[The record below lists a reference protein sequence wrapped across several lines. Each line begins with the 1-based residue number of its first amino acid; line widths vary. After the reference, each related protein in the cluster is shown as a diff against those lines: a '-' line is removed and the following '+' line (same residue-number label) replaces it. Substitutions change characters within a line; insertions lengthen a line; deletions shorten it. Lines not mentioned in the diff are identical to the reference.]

1 MGAANSTNNS
11 KNDPNQQMEETL
23 TNLESN
29 KNVDYSTLSSEE
41 MKETFN
47 KITLLSN
54 QILDSFSDNFL
65 GEEFCNKVSLIYQK
79 KMEKLN
85 IKVLREI
92 KEKLENDDNTLNL
105 KLMLQHIPKNNN
117 DKYFVDFFHE
127 RLNEYFYKK
136 GIKYQKRLLESENV
150 SLSNMN
156 NSIESELNYIDFN
169 HVNQLLKQTN
179 EQSGGQNGL
188 PTNFASNLNAKL
200 QQVHQNTS
208 NRSNK
213 PNNNGNNNVNNLN
226 NNINN
231 NENNLDILRQVETTI
246 NKGMNQ
252 SLNQSKTNQRPNQSQ
267 TNLRPNQRQNR
278 QANQRPNQ
286 RQINQS
292 NQRPNQRPNQR
303 QINQIQ
309 NSQANLKQQQNNQT
323 NKTPNQKET
332 NQQPVLNNQKSR
344 QNQPKSYPPK
354 YEQHKR
360 NQKYEQKQNQ
370 SKYEQKQNQSKY
382 EQKQNQPKYE
392 QKQNQPKY
400 EQKQN
405 HHKHEQ
411 KQNQPN
417 QKQRLK
423 YSVPRSYKE
432 PEDLCEDSNNRGKKC
447 LMTKKSLCKAI
458 GQNFVVR
465 NNIIAA
471 ILTAIPRVV
480 KKNGVTEYVGGICFQ
495 KFLNLEKAVICVPL
509 NFKELTKS
517 ENLSNVILAL
527 LDKSRYIDEKSCAQN
542 NGYFLRLDK
551 EEKETLLTRSAAS
564 EENFK
569 INPSWRAN
577 KQYMEFITKLKNKY
591 FESLNFLITIL
602 EELKNNPFIS
612 NSTLNQ
618 VSIKTK
624 NVIDDM
630 YNWTN
635 YYYIYATLSLMK
647 SDYLVQATPGLNQ
660 LNKINNFFF

>member
-200 QQVHQNTS
+200 QKVHQNTS

-213 PNNNGNNNVNNLN
+213 PNNNGSNNVNNLN

-323 NKTPNQKET
+323 NKTPNQT
-332 NQQPVLNNQKSR
+332 NQRQNQSQNQTNQRPNQSHTNKSQTNKIQPNKRQPNQKPVLNNQTSR
-344 QNQPKSYPPK
+344 ENQPKSYPPK
-354 YEQHKR
+354 YEQSKR
-360 NQKYEQKQNQ
+360 NHHKHEQ
-370 SKYEQKQNQSKY
+370 
-382 EQKQNQPKYE
+382 P
-392 QKQNQPKY
+392 
-400 EQKQN
+400 
-405 HHKHEQ
+405 KHEQ

-447 LMTKKSLCKAI
+447 LMTKKGLCKAI

-660 LNKINNFFF
+660 LNKINKALEK

>member
-11 KNDPNQQMEETL
+11 NTKPNQQMEETL
-23 TNLESN
+23 SNLESN
-29 KNVDYSTLSSEE
+29 KNKSIDYSKLSSEE
-41 MKETFN
+41 MKETFD

-65 GEEFCNKVSLIYQK
+65 GEEFCNKVALIYQK

-92 KEKLENDDNTLNL
+92 KEKLDNEDNTLNL
-105 KLMLQHIPKNNN
+105 KLMLQYIPKNDN

-179 EQSGGQNGL
+179 AQTGGQNGL
-188 PTNFASNLNAKL
+188 PSNFASNLNKKL
-200 QQVHQNTS
+200 QEVNKKAS
-208 NRSNK
+208 NGNINGNGNGNENIFNE
-213 PNNNGNNNVNNLN
+213 NNNGTNIE
-226 NNINN
+226 NINN
-231 NENNLDILRQVETTI
+231 NKNNESNILKQVEETI
-246 NKGMNQ
+246 TQSMNPQLDSNRNIQ
-252 SLNQSKTNQRPNQSQ
+252 SERERPNNQRE
-267 TNLRPNQRQNR
+267 RPN
-278 QANQRPNQ
+278 NQRERPNNQ
-286 RQINQS
+286 RERLN
-292 NQRPNQRPNQR
+292 NQRE
-303 QINQIQ
+303 
-309 NSQANLKQQQNNQT
+309 SQNNQRER
-323 NKTPNQKET
+323 P
-332 NQQPVLNNQKSR
+332 NNQRERPNNQRERPNNQRERPNNQRES
-344 QNQPKSYPPK
+344 QNNQRERPNNQRESQTLPKQTQP
-354 YEQHKR
+354 
-360 NQKYEQKQNQ
+360 
-370 SKYEQKQNQSKY
+370 
-382 EQKQNQPKYE
+382 KQNQPK
-392 QKQNQPKY
+392 QNQPRQNQPN
-400 EQKQN
+400 QKQS
-405 HHKHEQ
+405 
-411 KQNQPN
+411 NQSKPN

-423 YSVPRSYKE
+423 YFVPRSYKE

-447 LMTKKSLCKAI
+447 LMTKKSLCRAI

-480 KKNGVTEYVGGICFQ
+480 KKNGETEYIGGICFQ
-495 KFLNLEKAVICVPL
+495 KFLNLEKAVVCVPL

-551 EEKETLLTRSAAS
+551 DEKETLLSRSSAT

-624 NVIDDM
+624 NIIDDM
-630 YNWTN
+630 YNWSN

-647 SDYLVQATPGLNQ
+647 SDYLVQANPGLNQ
-660 LNKINNFFF
+660 LNKINRALEK

>member
-11 KNDPNQQMEETL
+11 KTDPNQQMEETL

-292 NQRPNQRPNQR
+292 NQIPNQRPNQR
-303 QINQIQ
+303 QNQQTNQRQ
-309 NSQANLKQQQNNQT
+309 NQQPNQT
-323 NKTPNQKET
+323 NQRPNQTNQRQNQSQNQTNQRPNQSQTNKSQTNKRQPNKRQPNQK
-332 NQQPVLNNQKSR
+332 PVLNNQTSR
-344 QNQPKSYPPK
+344 ENQPKSYPPK
-354 YEQHKR
+354 YEQSKR
-360 NQKYEQKQNQ
+360 NHHKHEQ
-370 SKYEQKQNQSKY
+370 
-382 EQKQNQPKYE
+382 P
-392 QKQNQPKY
+392 
-400 EQKQN
+400 
-405 HHKHEQ
+405 KHEQ

-447 LMTKKSLCKAI
+447 LMTKKGLCKAI

-660 LNKINNFFF
+660 LNKINKALEK

>member
-11 KNDPNQQMEETL
+11 KNDPKQQMEETL

-292 NQRPNQRPNQR
+292 NQIPNQRPNQR
-303 QINQIQ
+303 QNQQTNQRQ
-309 NSQANLKQQQNNQT
+309 NQQPNQT
-323 NKTPNQKET
+323 NQRPNQTNQRQNQSQNQTNQRPNQSQTNKSQTNKRQPNKRQPNQK
-332 NQQPVLNNQKSR
+332 PVLNNQTSR
-344 QNQPKSYPPK
+344 ENQPKSYPPK
-354 YEQHKR
+354 YEQSKR
-360 NQKYEQKQNQ
+360 NHHKHEQ
-370 SKYEQKQNQSKY
+370 
-382 EQKQNQPKYE
+382 P
-392 QKQNQPKY
+392 
-400 EQKQN
+400 
-405 HHKHEQ
+405 KHEQ

-447 LMTKKSLCKAI
+447 LMTKKGLCKAI

-660 LNKINNFFF
+660 LNKINKALEK